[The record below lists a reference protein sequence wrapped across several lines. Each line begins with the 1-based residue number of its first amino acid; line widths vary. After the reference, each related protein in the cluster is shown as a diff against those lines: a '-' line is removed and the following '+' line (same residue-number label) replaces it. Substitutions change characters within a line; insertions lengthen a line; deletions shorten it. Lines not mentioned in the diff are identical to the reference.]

1 MELQTKVR
9 ISPQKGLLNYRRPI
23 LCLGS
28 CFADMMGRKL
38 TEAKFTSLQ
47 NPLGILYNPLS
58 LANVVNMLMDAS
70 QQPVWSYAPHLERWH
85 SFELHSFMSHE
96 EKGEL
101 QLTAESILSE
111 AREFME
117 KSPLIILTFG
127 TAVAYRHK
135 ESGQIVGNCHKYPA
149 DTFQKELLG
158 LTEMMAAYHALFQ
171 KIQTSFPEIK
181 VILTVSPIRL
191 IKDTLQ
197 LKSVSKALLRVLCN
211 QLAEAY
217 DWVTY
222 FPSFEIMM
230 DELRDYR
237 FYNSDMLHPSSVA
250 EDWIWEKF
258 LQAYL
263 NEKDGDLLKRWE
275 KIQQQLNHK
284 PRYPNTTTYKAFL
297 EKLHG
302 SLLRISG
309 ELDCKAEL
317 AEVEKLLAKHSA

>member
-1 MELQTKVR
+1 MELQTKVQ
-9 ISPQKGLLNYRRPI
+9 ISPQKGLLNYQQPV

-28 CFADMMGRKL
+28 CFAEMMGAKL
-38 TEAKFTSLQ
+38 AEAKFTTLQ

-58 LANVVNMLMDAS
+58 LANVVNMCLDTLH
-70 QQPVWSYAPHLERWH
+70 QPAWSYAPHLERWH
-85 SFELHSFMSHE
+85 SFELHSLISHE

-101 QLTAESILSE
+101 QLKADSILSE
-111 AREFME
+111 ARTFME

-127 TAVAYRHK
+127 TAVAYRHR
-135 ESGQIVGNCHKYPA
+135 ESGQIVGNCHKYPT

-158 LTEMMAAYHALFQ
+158 LPEMMAAYEALFQ
-171 KIQTSFPEIK
+171 KLQASFPEIN
-181 VILTVSPIRL
+181 VILTVSPIRH

-197 LKSVSKALLRVLCN
+197 LNGVSKALLRVLCN

-237 FYNSDMLHPSSVA
+237 FYSSDMLHPSSVA

-263 NEKDGDLLKRWE
+263 NEKDGNLLRRWE
-275 KIQQQLNHK
+275 KIWQQLNHK
-284 PRYPNTTTYKAFL
+284 PRYPNTTTYKTFL

-317 AEVEKLLAKHSA
+317 EEVQKLLTKYSV